1 MLGRKIDEQNLK
13 FMKDMKIN
21 RLYLPIVILSLSFMF
36 SHIEASVVDELRIEM
51 GELKHLVS
59 NYQVDLQLMEER
71 LAKQESGIDNL
82 IEKKK
87 DPCFESRITMIEQ
100 KQVFLSKEIEKI
112 AGHFQKLNEV
122 LKQCTEKLTQL
133 DRSFQ
138 QQDQRIL
145 EVAKLKEILHSI
157 AKPEE
162 EMKHEFYKVVAG
174 DNLDKIAKK
183 TGFSIEAVKKINSL
197 SSDKIYVG
205 QKLKLPKKDE

>member
-1 MLGRKIDEQNLK
+1 
-13 FMKDMKIN
+13 MKIN